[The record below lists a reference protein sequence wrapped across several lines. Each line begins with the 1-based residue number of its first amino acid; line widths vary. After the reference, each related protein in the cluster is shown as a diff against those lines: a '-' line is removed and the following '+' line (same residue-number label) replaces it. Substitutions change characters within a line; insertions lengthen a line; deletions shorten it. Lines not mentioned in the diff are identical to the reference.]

1 MKQTTF
7 KLLIG
12 NCDETFDGLLITL
25 LKEVLQ
31 SRFELKVTKSNHLGH
46 LSQEAGIRQFDLCLL
61 VLNNITVPESGG
73 NSSAKDRATWVLDF
87 IACLKAKH
95 RTPVIALS
103 GDNDP
108 WLAERA
114 TYAGVDFYFALPVEI
129 PKLKR

>member
-31 SRFELKVTKSNHLGH
+31 SRFELKVTKSDHLGH
-46 LSQEAGIRQFDLCLL
+46 LSEEAGFRQFDLCLL
-61 VLNNITVPESGG
+61 VLNNIIVPESTQ
-73 NSSAKDRATWVLDF
+73 SCSAKDPVTWVLDF

-103 GDNDP
+103 RDCDQ
-108 WLAERA
+108 WLAER
-114 TYAGVDFYFALPVEI
+114 
-129 PKLKR
+129 